1 MLALEAREPLHAG
14 RVTSVMKLHR
24 AGWIH
29 SCASITPKWKTMY
42 AISQADGTCKWLTL
56 ASGSLHW
63 HPVNNDWRGL
73 GNCDG
78 GCGFMHVC
86 VCVRGLNCSVRSMIL
101 TQNYADSLLWGFC
114 SSFIAQNTKWR
125 FHIVQHT
132 HCFLGFCLCF
142 PLSFSINL
150 KKKIFFAKK
159 PYTNISSNYKN
170 TK

>member
-1 MLALEAREPLHAG
+1 
-14 RVTSVMKLHR
+14 MKLHR

-132 HCFLGFCLCF
+132 QCFLGFRLCF
-142 PLSFSINL
+142 PLSFSINFFTEKS
-150 KKKIFFAKK
+150 KKKFCKETL
-159 PYTNISSNYKN
+159 Y
-170 TK
+170 